1 MFLSLLFTLV
11 LTGCQTVYT
20 FSTLTDAFTLQGDLK
35 INPQETVN
43 STLPLVKY
51 ETWIQER

>member
-1 MFLSLLFTLV
+1 LV

-20 FSTLTDAFTLQGDLK
+20 FSTLTDVFTLQGDLK
-35 INPQETVN
+35 VNPQETVN